1 MDSASLNMQLLDAAR
16 ALDEAQRGL
25 ENRIQQAAED
35 ERAYK
40 IAEATCY
47 LTSEGRNQKER
58 ESNAEPGV
66 SQLRY
71 RAHLAEGL
79 SKAGLEAVR
88 NKRTILSALQTVA
101 NLSKE
106 EAMFSR
112 TGPRE
117 VVG

>member
-1 MDSASLNMQLLDAAR
+1 MNSAHLNDQIR
-16 ALDEAQRGL
+16 T
-25 ENRIQQAAED
+25 AAED
-35 ERAYK
+35 LNNAQDGLERRIQEAAEAERAYK
-40 IAEATCY
+40 IAESSLFLAA
-47 LTSEGRNQKER
+47 EGRNKEER
-58 ESNAEPGV
+58 QAKAEPGV
-66 SQLRY
+66 SDLRY

-106 EAMFSR
+106 EAAFSR

-117 VVG
+117 MAG

>member
-1 MDSASLNMQLLDAAR
+1 VNSASLNEQIRAA
-16 ALDEAQRGL
+16 AESLESAQEGL
-25 ENRIQQAAED
+25 EQRVQQAAEA

-40 IAEATCY
+40 TAEASLY
-47 LTSEGRNQKER
+47 LANEGRNQKER
-58 ESNAEPGV
+58 EAKAEPGL
-66 SQLRY
+66 SELRY

-88 NKRTILSALQTVA
+88 NRRTILSALQTVA

-106 EAMFSR
+106 EAAFSR
-112 TGPRE
+112 TAPYE